1 MTKKIKIIFFVIIVL
16 AAVLRIYKLD
26 SIPPALNWD
35 EIDAGY
41 NAYTIANWGRDEWG
55 QSFPLVFTS
64 FKDDKHPVHIYF
76 AAISVKLLGLNDFS
90 TRLPAALFGVFCV
103 AAMFFLA
110 RLWFKSDLVAIFA
123 ALFLAISP
131 YNIQFSRGLW
141 ETNFAL
147 FFFLMGFI
155 FFYKSINRNVKFL
168 ILSIVSFFISILSY
182 HSPVVVVP
190 PIMLLLILLYFREI
204 IKIKHLF
211 VGIIVL
217 ALLTLILVLNPRI
230 LGLARIK
237 QTKFGD
243 DLLRKT
249 QMYQL
254 TKNNNLAAL
263 EIALS
268 QYPVH
273 YTSEYLFEKGDQSAR
288 NSVKVFGEFYK
299 IDAIFMLIGFAALV
313 FLRSRVTLILFA
325 WILLAPLPSA
335 LVMNPPNAT
344 RALFMMG
351 SLHMLSALG
360 AATIIK
366 LIPLKPLK
374 IISIVAILL
383 ILGSFSKNYLDYYF
397 NVYPSKESI
406 DWQYGM
412 KQIVEYV
419 KDHNGYSQIYVTD
432 IRSQPYIF
440 FLYYL
445 KTPLSEFLDTASY
458 NNGKMKD
465 TSLVSFYDKYYFGEW
480 DPIESMPNPGVLYA
494 VTASQYD
501 GLRYKSVFDVKKRI
515 KYLDGR
521 DAFFLVSYP

>member
-1 MTKKIKIIFFVIIVL
+1 MTKKIKIIFSVIIIL

-35 EIDAGY
+35 EADAGY

-55 QSFPLVFTS
+55 QPIPLVFTS
-64 FKDDKHPVHIYF
+64 FRDDKHPVHIYF
-76 AAISVKLLGLNDFS
+76 AAISVKLLGLNEFS

-103 AAMFFLA
+103 IAIFFLA

-147 FFFLMGFI
+147 FFFLMGLI
-155 FFYKSINRNVKFL
+155 FFYKSINRNLKFL
-168 ILSIVSFFISILSY
+168 ILSIISFFISILSY
-182 HSPVVVVP
+182 HSSIVIVP
-190 PIMLLLILLYFREI
+190 PIVLLLILLYFREI

-211 VGIIVL
+211 IGVIIL
-217 ALLTLILVLNPRI
+217 MLLTLILVLNPRI
-230 LGLARIK
+230 LGLARIN

-249 QMYQL
+249 QMYQI
-254 TKNNNLAAL
+254 TKNNNLATL
-263 EIALS
+263 EIAFN

-273 YTSEYLFEKGDQSAR
+273 FSSLYLFEKGDQSPR

-299 IDAIFMLIGFAALV
+299 IDALFMFIGLVALI
-313 FLRSRVTLILFA
+313 FLRSRVALIFLA
-325 WILLAPLPSA
+325 WILLAPVPSA

-351 SLHMLSALG
+351 SLNLLSALG
-360 AATIIK
+360 VATFVK
-366 LIPLKPLK
+366 LIPFKPLK
-374 IISIVAILL
+374 IISIVIILL
-383 ILGSFSKNYLDYYF
+383 ILGFFSKNYIDYYF
-397 NVYPSKESI
+397 NVYPNKESI

-419 KDHNGYSQIYVTD
+419 NDHNGYSQIYTTD

-445 KTPLSEFLDTASY
+445 KTPLPEFLGTVSY
-458 NNGKMKD
+458 NDGKTKD
-465 TSLVSFYDKYYFGEW
+465 TSLVSFYDKYWFGGW

-494 VTASQYD
+494 VTSSQYD
-501 GLRYKSVFDVKKRI
+501 GLRYKSVFDIKKRI